1 MPVDE
6 PCVFMVSSTY
16 GQFHSFLGP
25 SPWLPHRF
33 GMVRPPSRIHGRGH
47 TLRVM
52 TLAGRLHDRLLQT
65 GTALPPTHYRD
76 LMTAALIHDLGRRH
90 DGVCQE
96 HGLWAC
102 EGKRG
107 IAEEEFLG
115 RKLPEDDWAR
125 IAAAVDA
132 HARPDPSPPWPRGSL
147 TALLKDADGLDRVR
161 LREDPDPAF
170 FRHPFT
176 AEYLGLAK
184 LLLARSED
192 DLEAGL
198 FG

>member
-1 MPVDE
+1 MDN
-6 PCVFMVSSTY
+6 STT
-16 GQFHSFLGP
+16 F
-25 SPWLPHRF
+25 WTLPRGFRIDPEWFDH
-33 GMVRPPSRIHGRGH
+33 PSRIHGRGH

-52 TLAGRLHDRLLQT
+52 ILAGQLHGRFLMT
-65 GTALPPTHYRD
+65 GAEVQPTLYRD
-76 LMTAALIHDLGRRH
+76 LMIAALIHDLGRKH

-102 EGKRG
+102 EGKRH
-107 IAEEEFLG
+107 IAEDKFLN

-125 IAAAVDA
+125 IAPAVDA
-132 HARPDPSPPWPRGSL
+132 HARPDPSPPWPQGSL

-161 LREDPDPAF
+161 LHQDPDPTY

-176 AEYLGLAK
+176 VEYLSLAK
-184 LLLARSED
+184 TLLARNEE
-192 DLEAGL
+192 DLEKEL